1 MQFRF
6 DFARFDFE
14 PWRAA
19 LSGLVEGAR
28 TLPRRLPFDQ
38 LVKSMISGRTK
49 DAVSARSYLRL
60 RARFPTGASLA
71 GAAPGDVERLIA
83 RVTFPE
89 VKAAHVVDAARRVG
103 RAWPDYDLSRLR
115 GLPPEARLEWLERLP
130 GVGRKVAASTLN
142 ASTLRLPVYIVDTH
156 VWRVMRRTGI
166 VPANAAARDV
176 SMFVT
181 ESMPDWDGETF
192 TLFHVAVKRLGQTL
206 CRDAEPLCGLCPLAA
221 DCATAR
227 ARGGVRS
234 ARRLPRARGPWRR

>member
-14 PWRAA
+14 PWRAV
-19 LSGLVEGAR
+19 LSVLVDGVE
-28 TLPRRLPFDQ
+28 LSRRLPFDQ

-49 DAVSARSYLRL
+49 DAVSARSYRSL
-60 RARFPTGASLA
+60 RAQFPTGPSLA
-71 GAAPGDVERLIA
+71 MATPVEVERLIA
-83 RVTFPE
+83 HVTFPE
-89 VKAAHVVDAARRVG
+89 VKAAHVVDAAKLVG
-103 RAWPDYDLSRLR
+103 QAWQDYDLTPLS
-115 GLPPEARLEWLERLP
+115 GMPPQVRLEWLERLP

-156 VWRVMRRTGI
+156 VWRVIVRTGI
-166 VPANAAARDV
+166 VPANATPRDV

-181 ESMPDWDGETF
+181 ESMQDWDGETF

-206 CRDAEPLCGLCPLAA
+206 CRDTKLLCHLCPLAA

-234 ARRLPRARGPWRR
+234 VRLPPRARGPWRR

>member
-14 PWRAA
+14 PWRAV
-19 LSGLVEGAR
+19 LSVLVDGVE
-28 TLPRRLPFDQ
+28 LSRRLPFDQ

-49 DAVSARSYLRL
+49 DAVSARSYRSL
-60 RARFPTGASLA
+60 RAQFPTGPSLA
-71 GAAPGDVERLIA
+71 TATPGEVERLIA
-83 RVTFPE
+83 HVTFPE
-89 VKAAHVVDAARRVG
+89 VKAAHVVDAAKLVG
-103 RAWPDYDLSRLR
+103 QAWPDYDLTQLSRM
-115 GLPPEARLEWLERLP
+115 PPQVRLEWLERLP

-156 VWRVMRRTGI
+156 VWRVIVRTGI
-166 VPANAAARDV
+166 VPANATPRDV

-181 ESMPDWDGETF
+181 ESMQDWDGETF

-206 CRDAEPLCGLCPLAA
+206 CRDTKLLCHLCPLAA

-234 ARRLPRARGPWRR
+234 VRLPPRARGPWRR